1 MALKSTSC
9 SILLHRGSQPGDLRS
24 CTYVISFPGPHSE
37 LPVSLFSPVRTSR
50 PAQQTCPSACPC
62 PGSSL
67 RDFAPR
73 CSFVRGCQMRC
84 GASVTC
90 APLRRRQIACFSR
103 ACPYPAAALLCHLGP
118 LLHFR
123 KSASGCCQPPP
134 AGGPLA
140 ADLSNCTR
148 RASHQHPA
156 PPGPTRCRGAQG
168 ICPLPGPGAR
178 TSLGGPRG
186 AQLQLQLGCSR
197 PSTLRAA
204 WNQRQA
210 AVAGWGRVQ
219 ARRIGPATGR
229 ASPPERLLPVCS
241 LPIHRLR
248 AAYGSCMLRYQ
259 ARQLCWRKCRVAA
272 ASSGLVCARPKLL
285 GASFA
290 CDFDR
295 ECQMRR
301 RFVDATQRA
310 GSFARC
316 ANSTLISVRSCSLWR
331 LTGG

>member
-37 LPVSLFSPVRTSR
+37 LPVSLFAPVRTSR

-73 CSFVRGCQMRC
+73 CSFVWGCQMRC

-148 RASHQHPA
+148 RAGRQHPA

-168 ICPLPGPGAR
+168 ICPLSGPGPGPHIAR
-178 TSLGGPRG
+178 WAARCAAAAGLQPAKHAAGGLEPTPGRCCGLGPR
-186 AQLQLQLGCSR
+186 A
-197 PSTLRAA
+197 LR
-204 WNQRQA
+204 
-210 AVAGWGRVQ
+210 
-219 ARRIGPATGR
+219 R
-229 ASPPERLLPVCS
+229 ASPSHRTGDWAHVPARTALAGMFVTDPQTARGLRLVYYALPSTTTVLAQVSRSRCK
-241 LPIHRLR
+241 LWPRLR
-248 AAYGSCMLRYQ
+248 SAKAPWGFLR
-259 ARQLCWRKCRVAA
+259 
-272 ASSGLVCARPKLL
+272 
-285 GASFA
+285 
-290 CDFDR
+290 
-295 ECQMRR
+295 
-301 RFVDATQRA
+301 
-310 GSFARC
+310 
-316 ANSTLISVRSCSLWR
+316 VRL
-331 LTGG
+331 

>member
-1 MALKSTSC
+1 MRHCEGVRSHASLGRAHTRLPLSSATWAHFCISGNRPRAVSNLRQREGHWQPTSVTALGGPAA
-9 SILLHRGSQPGDLRS
+9 SIQLRQ
-24 CTYVISFPGPHSE
+24 GPHAW
-37 LPVSLFSPVRTSR
+37 P
-50 PAQQTCPSACPC
+50 
-62 PGSSL
+62 
-67 RDFAPR
+67 
-73 CSFVRGCQMRC
+73 
-84 GASVTC
+84 
-90 APLRRRQIACFSR
+90 
-103 ACPYPAAALLCHLGP
+103 
-118 LLHFR
+118 
-123 KSASGCCQPPP
+123 
-134 AGGPLA
+134 GGP
-140 ADLSNCTR
+140 
-148 RASHQHPA
+148 
-156 PPGPTRCRGAQG
+156 G

-219 ARRIGPATGR
+219 APRIGPATGR
-229 ASPPERLLPVCS
+229 TSPPERLLPVCS

-248 AAYGSCMLRYQ
+248 AAYGSCIMRYQ

-316 ANSTLISVRSCSLWR
+316 ASSTLISVRSCGLWR

>member
-1 MALKSTSC
+1 VRHCEGVRSHASLGRAHTRLPLSSATWAHFCISGNRPRAVAN
-9 SILLHRGSQPGDLRS
+9 LRQREGHWQP
-24 CTYVISFPGPHSE
+24 T
-37 LPVSLFSPVRTSR
+37 
-50 PAQQTCPSACPC
+50 
-62 PGSSL
+62 
-67 RDFAPR
+67 
-73 CSFVRGCQMRC
+73 
-84 GASVTC
+84 SVT
-90 APLRRRQIACFSR
+90 ALGG
-103 ACPYPAAALLCHLGP
+103 PAASIQLRQGLRA
-118 LLHFR
+118 
-123 KSASGCCQPPP
+123 
-134 AGGPLA
+134 AGGPRNLPTA
-140 ADLSNCTR
+140 R
-148 RASHQHPA
+148 
-156 PPGPTRCRGAQG
+156 PG
-168 ICPLPGPGAR
+168 GPHIAR
-178 TSLGGPRG
+178 WPRG
-186 AQLQLQLGCSR
+186 AQLQLGCSR

-210 AVAGWGRVQ
+210 AVAGWGRVHCAVQ

-229 ASPPERLLPVCS
+229 TSPPERLLPVCS

-248 AAYGSCMLRYQ
+248 AAYGSCIMRYQ

-316 ANSTLISVRSCSLWR
+316 ASSTLISVRSCGLWR

>member
-1 MALKSTSC
+1 MRHCEGVRSHASLGRAHTRLPLSFATWAHF
-9 SILLHRGSQPGDLRS
+9 SISGNRPRAVANLRQREGHWQP
-24 CTYVISFPGPHSE
+24 T
-37 LPVSLFSPVRTSR
+37 
-50 PAQQTCPSACPC
+50 
-62 PGSSL
+62 
-67 RDFAPR
+67 
-73 CSFVRGCQMRC
+73 
-84 GASVTC
+84 SVT
-90 APLRRRQIACFSR
+90 ALGGPATSIQLRRGPR
-103 ACPYPAAALLCHLGP
+103 A
-118 LLHFR
+118 
-123 KSASGCCQPPP
+123 
-134 AGGPLA
+134 AGGP
-140 ADLSNCTR
+140 TE
-148 RASHQHPA
+148 
-156 PPGPTRCRGAQG
+156 G
-168 ICPLPGPGAR
+168 ICPLPGPPGGPGR

-316 ANSTLISVRSCSLWR
+316 ASSTLISVRSCGLWR

>member
-1 MALKSTSC
+1 VRHCAGVRSHASLGRAHTRLPLSSATWAHFCISGNRPRAVDN
-9 SILLHRGSQPGDLRS
+9 LRQREGHWQP
-24 CTYVISFPGPHSE
+24 T
-37 LPVSLFSPVRTSR
+37 
-50 PAQQTCPSACPC
+50 
-62 PGSSL
+62 
-67 RDFAPR
+67 
-73 CSFVRGCQMRC
+73 
-84 GASVTC
+84 SVT
-90 APLRRRQIACFSR
+90 ALGG
-103 ACPYPAAALLCHLGP
+103 PAASIQLRQGP
-118 LLHFR
+118 R
-123 KSASGCCQPPP
+123 A
-134 AGGPLA
+134 AGGPRESA
-140 ADLSNCTR
+140 HC
-148 RASHQHPA
+148 PA
-156 PPGPTRCRGAQG
+156 RGP
-168 ICPLPGPGAR
+168 AR

-210 AVAGWGRVQ
+210 AVAGWGRVHCAVQ

-229 ASPPERLLPVCS
+229 TSPPERLLPVCS

-248 AAYGSCMLRYQ
+248 AAYGSCIMRYQ

-316 ANSTLISVRSCSLWR
+316 ASSTLISVRSCGLWR